1 MREFEQYS
9 NGWLYIENGP
19 SLDPLKS
26 LQDFTEVGSVF
37 KELRFTLFLQIL
49 YDPENPASIEMVKT
63 YPRYTV
69 AELNRPYELRLLDLA
84 GLS

>member
-1 MREFEQYS
+1 MVS
-9 NGWLYIENGP
+9 YISKMAQL
-19 SLDPLKS
+19 SLDLLKS
-26 LQDFTEVGSVF
+26 LRDFTEVGSVSTG
-37 KELRFTLFLQIL
+37 LRFTLFLQIL

-84 GLS
+84 GLSKQS